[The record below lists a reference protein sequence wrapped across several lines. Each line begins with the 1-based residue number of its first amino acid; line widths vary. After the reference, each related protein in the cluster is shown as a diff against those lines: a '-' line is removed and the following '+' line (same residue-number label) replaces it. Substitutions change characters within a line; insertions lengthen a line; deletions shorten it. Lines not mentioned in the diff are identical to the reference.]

1 MKAEIKTWIQAEIE
15 KNSKLC
21 SKTNKI
27 NPEQVRT
34 MIKEEMKKQ
43 QKVQLK
49 PDFASASAGMV
60 LEATPTWTE
69 GYSYIY
75 FFFIPIRSTA
85 PPPSIILEPTR
96 QAGDCWPMEGQKGK
110 LLIQLAARANII
122 GFTMEHI
129 DPAMS
134 LSGGTPEAPNNFSV
148 FGLEYF
154 NKDGERHFFGTYS
167 YDNKN
172 EEENQYFR
180 VQNVVRKSFLYIQ
193 LEISSNHGNDKY
205 TCLYRFQVHGF
216 IDRLHH
222 CQ

>member
-1 MKAEIKTWIQAEIE
+1 
-15 KNSKLC
+15 
-21 SKTNKI
+21 
-27 NPEQVRT
+27 
-34 MIKEEMKKQ
+34 
-43 QKVQLK
+43 
-49 PDFASASAGMV
+49 MV

-85 PPPSIILEPTR
+85 PPPSIILEVINGLLKKNLNFQLFEFFLKLCLILKKQPTR

-148 FGLEYF
+148 FVS
-154 NKDGERHFFGTYS
+154 KQI
-167 YDNKN
+167 KKKKK
-172 EEENQYFR
+172 
-180 VQNVVRKSFLYIQ
+180 KSP
-193 LEISSNHGNDKY
+193 
-205 TCLYRFQVHGF
+205 
-216 IDRLHH
+216 
-222 CQ
+222 